1 MEEVMRKALTCIV
14 CPKGCQ
20 LKVELEGKENDIFG
34 LTRKAVENGNQMP
47 RLYMWC
53 GESDFLLDANIRYHQ
68 LLDELGVDHLYEQSE
83 GDHSWRWWDLHI
95 QSALDYL
102 LK

>member
-1 MEEVMRKALTCIV
+1 
-14 CPKGCQ
+14 
-20 LKVELEGKENDIFG
+20 
-34 LTRKAVENGNQMP
+34 
-47 RLYMWC
+47 MWC
-53 GESDFLLDANIRYHQ
+53 GESDFLLDANIRYHK
-68 LLDELGVDHLYEQSE
+68 LLDELGVEHLYEQSE